1 MENIVSF
8 NGTILS
14 NYQKTYPNLAKF
26 TYDQANDALV
36 YEGNFIKL
44 NGYGLSRIDPVFF
57 NMNPD
62 EIFIFIKNGFYQPSN
77 GNQLITKLLNKLVIT
92 EEEINF
98 INNYVSQYIERLNI
112 YASNRDMFDRYFEND
127 NVKTFLQ
134 DIKFAKDI
142 VEDAKNKTNLNDNSV
157 YSFIVSAYNKEMSSM
172 NQNKSQEQS
181 MGKELTLTRNN
192 PKISGY
198 QLFDENENYLKKLNE
213 NQKMNIA
220 GYTSIIL
227 IVATAITF
235 GMYLAINFLP

>member
-1 MENIVSF
+1 MGTG
-8 NGTILS
+8 NGPADHFLQRKGCGSQHTHHQGTQCHCQVLCQGHDGALRRPLRRGDGGEGRFQDAQRRAEGRERRGDGIKAPQKDDKERVLKHGILRIWQKERERAKEYIKEQS
-14 NYQKTYPNLAKF
+14 EIQKTDL
-26 TYDQANDALV
+26 
-36 YEGNFIKL
+36 
-44 NGYGLSRIDPVFF
+44 
-57 NMNPD
+57 
-62 EIFIFIKNGFYQPSN
+62 
-77 GNQLITKLLNKLVIT
+77 
-92 EEEINF
+92 
-98 INNYVSQYIERLNI
+98 
-112 YASNRDMFDRYFEND
+112 
-127 NVKTFLQ
+127 
-134 DIKFAKDI
+134 KFAKDI
-142 VEDAKNKTNLNDNSV
+142 IEDAKNKTNLNDNSV